1 MKKKII
7 IILIVLVTFAI
18 ITMLISYIIKST
30 NSNINQQNNNLSQ
43 EKISGNSLESS
54 QVNGGDEKDEYKNIN
69 IESELAEEIYDFL
82 PKYFQIYENKMS
94 NDYIIYSSI
103 CRLDE
108 KQVPK
113 TNYKFSDNENLGY
126 SFELVSNEAKLM
138 FGKTTEIKINEKYGL
153 PIEYSSQENA
163 FCLFPVSLGS
173 FEEYQIIKEIK
184 ENSKSFILTMYALN
198 IEYDINNLDNIFV
211 STKDTFELYKNINSS
226 YEDLRSSMK
235 IYKLSGIEVD
245 PRMIIN
251 EFKSVIPLIEYE
263 LEKLDDRG
271 TKYFVKNI
279 SLILDN

>member
-18 ITMLISYIIKST
+18 ITMLISYIV
-30 NSNINQQNNNLSQ
+30 NSKNSNNNQEGNNINQEEVAKNPLENNQ
-43 EKISGNSLESS
+43 A
-54 QVNGGDEKDEYKNIN
+54 NGDDNKNEYKSIN
-69 IESELAEEIYDFL
+69 IESQLAEEIYDFV

-103 CRLDE
+103 CRLEE

-113 TNYKFSDNENLGY
+113 TNYKFSEGENLGY
-126 SFELVSNEAKLM
+126 SFELVNNEAKKM
-138 FGKTTEIKINEKYGL
+138 FGDTVEIKTNEKYSL
-153 PIEYSSQENA
+153 PIEYSAENNA
-163 FCLFPVSLGS
+163 FCLLPVSLGS
-173 FEEYQIIKEIK
+173 FEEHQVIKEIK
-184 ENSKSFILTMYALN
+184 ENSKNFIITMYALN

-211 STKDTFELYKNINSS
+211 STKNTFELYKDKNSD
-226 YEDLRSSMK
+226 YENLRSSMK

-251 EFKSVIPLIEYE
+251 EYEKDIPLIEYE

-271 TKYFVKNI
+271 TKYFLKNI
-279 SLILDN
+279 RLILDN